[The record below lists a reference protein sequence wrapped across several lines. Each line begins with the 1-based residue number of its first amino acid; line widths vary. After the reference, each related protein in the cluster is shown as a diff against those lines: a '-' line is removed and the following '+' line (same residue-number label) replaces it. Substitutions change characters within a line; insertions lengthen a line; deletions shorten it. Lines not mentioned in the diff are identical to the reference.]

1 MTEKLQENGKSAG
14 GFFWPTLLAIALL
27 FYFINESKNGS
38 PSLRE
43 DSISQKQTDTPAA
56 ATADIAPRK
65 ISDGDVTSAVLR
77 VPFSRPVESATVND
91 LIIDPSGTLWAATEA
106 GITSIQNDQITIYRL
121 ADGTFPFPQAQCLA
135 HDGQRLWAG
144 TLFGLC
150 VLNESKRF
158 VRAEASSGLPSQ
170 MIWDLTS
177 DGKTLWAGTQN
188 GAAFLDKD
196 GTFVVID
203 SAGTNNGLRQNW
215 CQKVFRV
222 ENWFV
227 VAHDSGISMWNTGFP
242 AANPEWWKN
251 IDHARSGLTRPVT
264 DFAFDGKSLWLS
276 TPRGVLHLTTP
287 VSRFFSD
294 FVPNLVSYSRVHG
307 LPADRITSMIH
318 HRGALWLATNEG
330 LARIKNEH
338 IQLISPESGNFAR
351 RIRKIAASGD
361 LLWLGTDSAIQFVNT
376 AMVD

>member
-1 MTEKLQENGKSAG
+1 LTQKPQENGKSAG
-14 GFFWPTLLAIALL
+14 GAFWLTLFVIALV
-27 FYFINESKNGS
+27 FYFMNESKKS
-38 PSLRE
+38 ASSRRE
-43 DSISQKQTDTPAA
+43 DSISKRQTDTPG
-56 ATADIAPRK
+56 TPPADIAPRK
-65 ISDGDVTSAVLR
+65 FSDSAGSSTALHI
-77 VPFSRPVESATVND
+77 PFSRPVESAAVND
-91 LIIDPSGTLWAATEA
+91 LLIDPSGTLWAATEA
-106 GITSIQNDQITIYRL
+106 GITSIRNDLVTHYRL
-121 ADGTFPFPQAQCLA
+121 AEGTFPFPQAQCLA
-135 HDGQRLWAG
+135 HDGQRLWVG

-150 VLNESKRF
+150 VFNENRRF
-158 VRAEASSGLPSQ
+158 VRAEASAGLPSQ

-188 GAAFLDKD
+188 GAAFLDQD
-196 GTFVVID
+196 DNFVVID
-203 SAGTNNGLRQNW
+203 SASTNSGLRQDW
-215 CQKVFRV
+215 CQRVFRV

-227 VAHDSGISMWNTGFP
+227 VAHDSGISLWNTGFP

-251 IDHARSGLTRPVT
+251 IDHARAGLTRPVT
-264 DFAFDGKSLWLS
+264 DFAFDGKQLWLS

-307 LPADRITSMIH
+307 LPADRINSMIH
-318 HRGALWLATNEG
+318 HRGALWVATNEG

-351 RIRKIAASGD
+351 HIRKIAASGD
-361 LLWLGTDSAIQFVNT
+361 LLWLGTDSGIQFINT